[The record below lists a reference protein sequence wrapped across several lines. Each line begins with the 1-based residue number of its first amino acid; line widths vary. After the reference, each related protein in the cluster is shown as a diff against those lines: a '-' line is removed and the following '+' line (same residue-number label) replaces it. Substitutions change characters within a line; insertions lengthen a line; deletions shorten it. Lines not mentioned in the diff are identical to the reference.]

1 MKRIY
6 TAATMTL
13 VAMHSLTAQTVQPQW
28 GPAPAVFPAG
38 ARLAVLAGDPGK
50 PGEYT
55 VRLEMPNGYVIKPHW
70 HPTDEHITVIQ
81 GTFLVGMGDTV
92 DVKKTG
98 ALKVGDFATAGAK
111 MNHYA
116 IARGRTI
123 VQVNGIGPF
132 QLTYVNPA
140 DDPSKKVAATK

>member
-1 MKRIY
+1 MY
-6 TAATMTL
+6 TAAIMTV
-13 VAMHSLTAQTVQPQW
+13 VAFHAVAAQAVKPTW

-38 ARLAVLAGDPGK
+38 ARFTVLAGDPSK
-50 PGEYT
+50 AGEYT
-55 VRLEMPNGYVIKPHW
+55 VRLAMPNGYVIKPHF
-70 HPTDEHITVIQ
+70 HPVDEHITVIQ
-81 GTFLVGMGDTV
+81 GTFLVGMGDAV
-92 DVKKTG
+92 DVKKAG
-98 ALKVGDFATAGAK
+98 ALKVGDFATAGAN
-111 MNHYA
+111 MHHYA